1 MPIINK
7 TKATTGAG
15 SAALAVGELAS
26 NTADDTLYLGTPGGN
41 VLLTDGT
48 NLLPASGNEH
58 EVLAHDGSN
67 WVAVD
72 TVTADV
78 TGDLTGNVTGNLDG
92 GVLGNVVGDLAGTAD
107 NALRL
112 CGTLTAEVPKATN
125 EASAAGVQPT
135 DIQTLTQAEYDVLTK
150 DANTLYFI
158 VG

>member
-15 SAALAVGELAS
+15 SATLAVGELAS

-58 EVLAHDGSN
+58 EVLAHDGSD
-67 WVAVD
+67 WVAVAS
-72 TVTADV
+72 VTADV
-78 TGDLTGNVTGNLDG
+78 TGNVTGDLTG
-92 GVLGNVVGDLAGTAD
+92 TAD
-107 NALRL
+107 DSLALG
-112 CGTLTAEVPKATN
+112 GTVAAEIPKATN

-135 DIQTLTQAEYDVLTK
+135 DIQTLTQSEYDDIVTP